1 MKKKENAK
9 FSISIEE
16 IMKLQGKGLEV
27 QVFVNGKYYNYVDT
41 SYETNEEKEK

>member
-41 SYETNEEKEK
+41 SNEKETSKC